1 MGEQV
6 GQQTS
11 SKNSD
16 IQRIEETALEG
27 STGCFRNKENQ
38 FMLGSWIVLYI
49 SEEVTPAL
57 NIKGEVGITL
67 GIKVESN
74 SRQKEQRKQR
84 HRGAYGREGAWDWGV
99 KPQWRN
105 GRNAGWRSQVMKT
118 LSTSLNDHALMMQ
131 KVSSVGLSYLGGIKL
146 RMISFQCVPTMYA
159 SLMQVL

>member
-11 SKNSD
+11 NNNFD

-27 STGCFRNKENQ
+27 STGCFRNTENQ

-49 SEEVTPAL
+49 SEEVMPAL

-84 HRGAYGREGAWDWGV
+84 HRGAYGREVAWDWVV
-99 KPQWRN
+99 KPEWRD
-105 GRNAGWRSQVMKT
+105 GRNAGWKSQMMKT
-118 LSTSLNDHALMMQ
+118 LSTSLNDHALMVQ
-131 KVSSVGLSYLGGIKL
+131 KLSSAGLSYLSGVKL
-146 RMISFQCVPTMYA
+146 QMISFHCVPIM
-159 SLMQVL
+159 